1 MLIDDWL
8 EMSNNFSGKTS
19 LYFLVK
25 TKPLK
30 STPLQSHFQAIK
42 IKNTDLDV
50 SSGEDDWQHLVTN
63 EINETEKLLS
73 LENDNQPKKRKKQK
87 RWQKKQIKIMLINA
101 FRGII

>member
-1 MLIDDWL
+1 M
-8 EMSNNFSGKTS
+8 
-19 LYFLVK
+19 K

-63 EINETEKLLS
+63 QINETEKFLS
-73 LENDNQPKKRKKQK
+73 LENDNQPKKRKAEEMAEKTD
-87 RWQKKQIKIMLINA
+87 
-101 FRGII
+101 